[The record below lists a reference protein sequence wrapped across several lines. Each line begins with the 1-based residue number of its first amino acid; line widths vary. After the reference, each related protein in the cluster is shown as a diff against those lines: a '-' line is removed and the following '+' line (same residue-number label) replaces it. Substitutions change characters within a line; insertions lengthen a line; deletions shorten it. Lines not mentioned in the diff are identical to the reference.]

1 MSELARRVTADVEA
15 LSDPTRAADHRRYFR
30 EEIETYGLAMPD
42 VKKIAGIYYKELKGD
57 LPRAMGLTEELL
69 QTRNLS
75 LSDVGIHMLKR
86 FKRHIKGT
94 HFPRFDGWVDY
105 LTNWAN
111 TDNLCCG
118 LIALTVKADPGH
130 LEPLV
135 KWTGSENRWRRR
147 ASAVSL
153 VPIVRKGDLFEA
165 SLRVADR
172 LMPDGDDMVRK
183 GVGWMLKEASK
194 VHPQEVHEYLVK
206 WKPDAP
212 ALTLRYASEKLPEE
226 LKVYKSR

>member
-1 MSELARRVTADVEA
+1 MSELVRRVTADVEA
-15 LSDPTRAADHRRYFR
+15 LSDPKKVADHRRYFR

-42 VKKIAGIYYKELKGD
+42 VKKIAAKYYKELKDD
-57 LPRAMGLTEELL
+57 LPRAMDLTEKLL
-69 QTRNLS
+69 QTRNLT

-86 FKRHIKGT
+86 YKRHIKGAY
-94 HFPRFDGWVDY
+94 FPRFDRWVDF

-118 LIALTVKADPGH
+118 IIALSVKDDPSH
-130 LEPLV
+130 IESLV

-147 ASAVSL
+147 AAAVSL
-153 VPIVRKGDLFEA
+153 VPIVRKGDLFEDSFRIA
-165 SLRVADR
+165 NR
-172 LMPDGDDMVRK
+172 LMTDGDDMVQK

-194 VHPQEVHEYLVK
+194 VHPNEIHEYLVK

-212 ALTLRYASEKLPEE
+212 ALTLRYASEKLPKE
-226 LKVYKSR
+226 LKVYKTR